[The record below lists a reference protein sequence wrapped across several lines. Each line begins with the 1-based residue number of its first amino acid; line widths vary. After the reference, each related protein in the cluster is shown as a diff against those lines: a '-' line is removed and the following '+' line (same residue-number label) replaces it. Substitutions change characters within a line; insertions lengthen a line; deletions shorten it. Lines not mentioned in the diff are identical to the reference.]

1 MLNFEILKLL
11 SPVYRNVRNQSLS
24 LNLNAIKFNPN
35 IKYINSPNP
44 GNPSLK

>member
-24 LNLNAIKFNPN
+24 LNLNLLYKLAKIYYPTSNINKLAPN
-35 IKYINSPNP
+35 
-44 GNPSLK
+44 